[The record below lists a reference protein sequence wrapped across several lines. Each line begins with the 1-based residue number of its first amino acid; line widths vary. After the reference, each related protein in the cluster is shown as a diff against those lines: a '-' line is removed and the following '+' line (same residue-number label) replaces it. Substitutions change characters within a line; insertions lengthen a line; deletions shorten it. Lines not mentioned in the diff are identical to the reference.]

1 MRKYRVKP
9 YKVPGWMVPAI
20 EILRPR
26 ERVSTSAWAEQN
38 RILPNGNAI
47 PGPWRN
53 NVTPYLV
60 EIMDAFSDETT
71 EKIVFV
77 KPTQVGGTSAMENAL
92 GSLIDQDPAPTMFV
106 YPSDELAERTVEA
119 KLEPMIRQCKA
130 LAEKYRENDSKRL
143 ALKFRDMIVYLTGA
157 NSPASLASTPIR
169 YLFLDE
175 VDKFPG
181 ATKKEAD
188 PVSLAIERTKTFFN
202 RKIFMASTP
211 TLKTGPIWKA
221 KEEADAE
228 KHYFVPCPHCGEFIE
243 LQFAHIKWPSKD
255 DVPDQT
261 ERAEMATYVCQACG
275 CIITDRDKAAMLQAG
290 RWQMVRQTTAT
301 PKSVAYWMNT
311 LYSPFTRFSDIAREF
326 MRAKDDP

>member
-92 GSLIDQDPAPTMFV
+92 GSLIDQDPAP
-106 YPSDELAERTVEA
+106 
-119 KLEPMIRQCKA
+119 
-130 LAEKYRENDSKRL
+130 
-143 ALKFRDMIVYLTGA
+143 G
-157 NSPASLASTPIR
+157 
-169 YLFLDE
+169 
-175 VDKFPG
+175 PG
-181 ATKKEAD
+181 AD
-188 PVSLAIERTKTFFN
+188 HVRVPFGRTGG
-202 RKIFMASTP
+202 AHGGGE
-211 TLKTGPIWKA
+211 TG
-221 KEEADAE
+221 
-228 KHYFVPCPHCGEFIE
+228 
-243 LQFAHIKWPSKD
+243 
-255 DVPDQT
+255 T
-261 ERAEMATYVCQACG
+261 
-275 CIITDRDKAAMLQAG
+275 
-290 RWQMVRQTTAT
+290 
-301 PKSVAYWMNT
+301 
-311 LYSPFTRFSDIAREF
+311 
-326 MRAKDDP
+326 DDPTV